1 MIAVFD
7 TSAILK
13 LLLDEPGR
21 LDAVTAWSLADSPV
35 VSRLAYVEA
44 MAGLAAARRAGRL
57 GPHSHAEAMDGFER
71 AWADALVIE
80 LGDELAR
87 RAGGLAETY
96 GLTAGD
102 AVQLATAIEIGSDDT
117 VLVAWD
123 RRLRTAATAAG
134 LPLFPPEP

>member
-21 LDAVTAWSLADSPV
+21 IDAVTAWSLADSPV
-35 VSRLAYVEA
+35 VSRLAYVETV
-44 MAGLAAARRAGRL
+44 AGLAAARRTGRL
-57 GPHSHAEAMDGFER
+57 DPHSHAEALHGFER
-71 AWADALVIE
+71 AWADTLVIE

-87 RAGGLAETY
+87 RAGSLAETY

-102 AVQLATAIEIGSDDT
+102 AVQLASAFETGSSET

-134 LPLFPPEP
+134 LALFPPEP